1 MDIKAEHNRLL
12 ITMTRAMRE
21 MLMAELYLD
30 SQTFLLDRER
40 IEMLP
45 QGMKNCL
52 LVYHGQETMLQAA
65 DEDAYRTLL
74 KEVLRYGT
82 DEIINR
88 FVIMGKNLSEEMLVN
103 CLILLYQQN
112 RWQNVVEIAAAIPA
126 DSKRVDEGF
135 WYVVAV
141 AFYHL
146 GNYDVA
152 KEAFE
157 RARDMGWNPEEIDSY
172 MVWCREAKE
181 NA

>member
-21 MLMAELYLD
+21 MVMAELYLD
-30 SQTFLLDRER
+30 SQTFLMDRGR

-74 KEVLRYGT
+74 KEVLRYGN

-88 FVIMGKNLSEEMLVN
+88 FVQIGKKLSEAVLFDCML
-103 CLILLYQQN
+103 LLYQQN
-112 RWQNVVEIAAAIPA
+112 RWQNVVEVAAEIPA
-126 DSKRVDEGF
+126 GSELVDEGF
-135 WYVVAV
+135 WYEVAV
-141 AFYHL
+141 ALYHL
-146 GNYDVA
+146 ANYDVA

-157 RARDMGWNPEEIDSY
+157 RAKDMGWNSEEIDSY
-172 MVWCREAKE
+172 IVWCREAKD